1 MKQAMTHIS
10 VGGRGPGLH
19 EITAAV
25 AGWVAE
31 AGIQAGLLTAFIPHT
46 SATLLLSE
54 NADGNV
60 VRDMESFFAKLV
72 PQGAGYWHENE
83 GPDDMPAHIRSALT
97 QTHVAIPVMQGRL
110 QLGTWQG
117 LFLFEHRTEPR
128 KRDVILHLSGE

>member
-1 MKQAMTHIS
+1 MRQAMKRIS
-10 VGGRGPGLH
+10 VGGSGPGLH
-19 EITAAV
+19 DITPAV
-25 AGWVAE
+25 AGWVGA

-54 NADGNV
+54 NADENV
-60 VRDMESFFAKLV
+60 VRDMEDFFAKLV
-72 PQGAGYWHENE
+72 PEGAGYRHENE

-128 KRDVILHLSGE
+128 RRDVILHLAGE